1 MAARGTTAS
10 RPGTGTAP
18 PPEAPAHGMA
28 EFVLRPYEEYG
39 HSWLCRQVPHR
50 FNGQPA
56 LLSHSFP
63 GSGDYQR
70 VAMEALEP
78 FGSRVRGAD
87 MRLQDLDWAGIV
99 ETVLGRV
106 LVPQPGRAPPPR
118 PRRVPYEAELDF
130 SKHVIANAPPSLAQA
145 RDYMERVT
153 GFAVPEDRQQAFGAW
168 VMDCL
173 LTEANVR
180 AGGRSTVQYLAV
192 LNSIYRRVAMVA
204 AGVTSAPE
212 GAPYWHGSMD
222 VGDANDHRIGNVYES
237 IAGVWFLQRDYGR
250 ILDFLCFIID
260 IQARVLDSH
269 PMPERLRGSESLV
282 WGGPLPAAL
291 LAYRGYCRIADPDF
305 ARQRVHEARDEEQQL
320 ALR

>member
-1 MAARGTTAS
+1 
-10 RPGTGTAP
+10 
-18 PPEAPAHGMA
+18 
-28 EFVLRPYEEYG
+28 
-39 HSWLCRQVPHR
+39 
-50 FNGQPA
+50 
-56 LLSHSFP
+56 
-63 GSGDYQR
+63 
-70 VAMEALEP
+70 MEALEP

-106 LVPQPGRAPPPR
+106 LVPQLGRAPPPR

-204 AGVTSAPE
+204 AGSTTKVSVRRHSFLKKRSSCSASSCERAVRSAARRPARE
-212 GAPYWHGSMD
+212 PLEVQRPAP
-222 VGDANDHRIGNVYES
+222 AP
-237 IAGVWFLQRDYGR
+237 AGG
-250 ILDFLCFIID
+250 
-260 IQARVLDSH
+260 
-269 PMPERLRGSESLV
+269 
-282 WGGPLPAAL
+282 
-291 LAYRGYCRIADPDF
+291 
-305 ARQRVHEARDEEQQL
+305 
-320 ALR
+320 